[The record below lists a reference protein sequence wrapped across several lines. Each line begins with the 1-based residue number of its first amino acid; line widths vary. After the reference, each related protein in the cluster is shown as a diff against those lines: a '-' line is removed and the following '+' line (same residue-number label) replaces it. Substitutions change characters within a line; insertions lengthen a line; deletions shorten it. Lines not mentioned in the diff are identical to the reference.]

1 MAKTKEQEQAS
12 LTAFYYAIEK
22 GAPLDFNDDDI
33 DYLRT
38 LKPDKRN
45 LTDELKLDIYK
56 VYPDCPKSWY
66 ETFLKQAKALIGF
79 LDHKEGT
86 KDKGYLYARWGKNG
100 QSEPVDTI
108 PRDSRTDVGDQI
120 YALFTKEQK
129 ALFGTGDVSDSW
141 NPMDVYIVKKKDE
154 KSILD
159 TIDCCIKGH
168 IGPDSKDSAEMEIA
182 SINRYLAYLAREHM
196 FVPISLKE
204 SDTGVISLKETNM
217 KKFVTDIPHS
227 TGRPTTDLTT
237 WLEVN
242 DTKQSNRTPDF
253 RSNSLTF
260 NAVFNEGASTINYK
274 YESKIGSLQNHAT
287 EPRNLV
293 SGTRKKDNLVPANAR
308 NGSIPVPRMAKI
320 VEEFSGDKI
329 NHMIPMAGEDFD
341 KKHIDYWVAELTK
354 LKNFS
359 NTLVN
364 FNFGPMTFK
373 VGRRNLTKPTVR
385 EWVEACA
392 NEDNKVAKKTEKNF
406 PLRFRSKLRLL
417 RYMKMFV
424 ESVKGPKDKGIP
436 IKLSNLIATLY
447 YTSAK
452 INMTQEDLSGPFIKI
467 Q

>member
-22 GAPLDFNDDDI
+22 GAPLDINDDDI
-33 DYLRT
+33 DYLKK

-45 LTDELKLDIYK
+45 LSDELKLDIFK

-79 LDHKEGT
+79 LDHKEGS
-86 KDKGYLYARWGKNG
+86 KDTGYLYARWGKNG

-108 PRDSRTDVGDQI
+108 PKDSRTNVGDQI

-159 TIDCCIKGH
+159 IIECCIKGH

-204 SDTGVISLKETNM
+204 SDTGVITLKETNM

-227 TGRPTTDLTT
+227 SGRPTTDLTT

-242 DTKQSNRTPDF
+242 DTKSSDKKPDF

-260 NAVFNEGASTINYK
+260 SAVFNEGASYINYK

-293 SGTRKKDNLVPANAR
+293 SGTRKKNNLVPANAR

-329 NHMIPMAGEDFD
+329 NHMIPMAGEDFEE
-341 KKHIDYWVAELTK
+341 KHINYWVDELTK
-354 LKNFS
+354 LKAFNNVF
-359 NTLVN
+359 VK

-373 VGRRNLTKPTVR
+373 VGKRKLNNPTVR
-385 EWVEACA
+385 EWMEACA
-392 NEDNKVAKKTEKNF
+392 NEDNKVAKKTGKNF

-436 IKLSNLIATLY
+436 KKLSNLIATLY

>member
-22 GAPLDFNDDDI
+22 GASLDFNDDGI
-33 DYLRT
+33 DYLKT
-38 LKPDKRN
+38 LKKDQLS
-45 LTDELKLDIYK
+45 LTDQLKLDIYK

-79 LDHKEGT
+79 LDHKEGA

-141 NPMDVYIVKKKDE
+141 NPMDVYIVKKRDE
-154 KSILD
+154 ESILG

-204 SDTGVISLKETNM
+204 SDTGEISLKETNM

-227 TGRPTTDLTT
+227 VGKPTTDLTT
-237 WLEVN
+237 WLEVT
-242 DTKQSNRTPDF
+242 DTKGSEGIADF
-253 RSNSLTF
+253 KSNSLTF
-260 NAVFNEGASTINYK
+260 QAVFNEGASTINYK

-293 SGTRKKDNLVPANAR
+293 AGTRKKNNLVPANAR

-329 NHMIPMAGEDFD
+329 NYMIPMANEEFNE
-341 KKHIDYWVAELTK
+341 KHIKYWTTELTK
-354 LKNFS
+354 LKAFN
-359 NTLVN
+359 NTFVK

-373 VGRRNLTKPTVR
+373 AGGRDLTNLTPGQ
-385 EWVEACA
+385 WVYACA
-392 NEDNKVAKKTEKNF
+392 
-406 PLRFRSKLRLL
+406 
-417 RYMKMFV
+417 
-424 ESVKGPKDKGIP
+424 
-436 IKLSNLIATLY
+436 LSLIH
-447 YTSAK
+447 
-452 INMTQEDLSGPFIKI
+452 I
-467 Q
+467 